1 MKVLITF
8 FSQSG
13 NTQKIAQAI
22 WEEASLAHEAD
33 CKKLEDITPDAVAG
47 YDVIFIGSPLHSG

>member
-13 NTQKIAQAI
+13 NTEKIAQAI
-22 WEEASLAHEAD
+22 REEASLAH
-33 CKKLEDITPDAVAG
+33 VSR
-47 YDVIFIGSPLHSG
+47 V